1 VSGRPGEGETRLCEF
16 VFPSDTNH
24 LGTLYG
30 GTLMAWMDKAA
41 AVAGL
46 RRSGSSAVVTVAVEA
61 LEFRV
66 PIHHGELVEL
76 VARVE
81 SVGRTSMKVRV
92 EAHRRTRPAAPASC
106 APPGPSRWSRSTTTG
121 GPPPS
126 AEPLAGPSPRG
137 RGSAHQ
143 ARSREVEMHGV
154 IVQVKIDS
162 NREEEARRA
171 LHEMVVPRAK
181 ALAGF
186 SGGTWLRA
194 LGGDAGR
201 GVLLFESEE
210 AARAA
215 VDEIRSQG
223 PPPGV
228 PVTLE
233 AVDVYEVLAQA

>member
-1 VSGRPGEGETRLCEF
+1 VSERPGEGETRLCEF

-92 EAHRRTRPAAPASC
+92 EAHREDPASGARELC
-106 APPGPSRWSRSTTTG
+106 T
-121 GPPPS
+121 
-126 AEPLAGPSPRG
+126 AGTFTMVAIDDDG
-137 RGSAHQ
+137 R
-143 ARSREVEMHGV
+143 
-154 IVQVKIDS
+154 
-162 NREEEARRA
+162 
-171 LHEMVVPRAK
+171 P
-181 ALAGF
+181 
-186 SGGTWLRA
+186 T
-194 LGGDAGR
+194 
-201 GVLLFESEE
+201 
-210 AARAA
+210 
-215 VDEIRSQG
+215 
-223 PPPGV
+223 
-228 PVTLE
+228 PVR
-233 AVDVYEVLAQA
+233 

>member
-92 EAHRRTRPAAPASC
+92 EAHREDPASGARELC
-106 APPGPSRWSRSTTTG
+106 T
-121 GPPPS
+121 
-126 AEPLAGPSPRG
+126 AGTFTMVAIDGDG
-137 RGSAHQ
+137 R
-143 ARSREVEMHGV
+143 
-154 IVQVKIDS
+154 
-162 NREEEARRA
+162 
-171 LHEMVVPRAK
+171 P
-181 ALAGF
+181 
-186 SGGTWLRA
+186 T
-194 LGGDAGR
+194 
-201 GVLLFESEE
+201 
-210 AARAA
+210 
-215 VDEIRSQG
+215 
-223 PPPGV
+223 
-228 PVTLE
+228 PVR
-233 AVDVYEVLAQA
+233 